1 MKGFTLLQ
9 AIMLLEANMLG
20 NITMIQYE
28 DGSNYKFNYSVDHG
42 KPVFVDLTPLTEEEI
57 IKANVIKSIIVKF

>member
-9 AIMLLEANMLG
+9 AIMLLEANMVG

-28 DGSNYKFNYSVDHG
+28 DGSGYKFNYSVDHG
-42 KPVFVDLTPLTEEEI
+42 KPVFVDLTPLTEKEI
-57 IKANVIKSIIVKF
+57 IKANVIRSITIKF